1 MSAKNVAKNSF
12 FSVFS
17 QLLIILAGFFS
28 QRVINLRLGT
38 ELIGLN
44 GVISNII
51 MVFSVS
57 ELGISTAIV
66 YHLYSAITEGAE
78 ERIASLMNLYR
89 RAYLVV
95 AGVMAVLGVFFLPF
109 VHLVM
114 KDNHFSLGY
123 IRLIYGLWLL
133 RSVLGYLLSYKRSII
148 IADQREY
155 LSSLATMVISI
166 FNYASVILFVLWT
179 GSYVTALS
187 LGIVFEVI
195 VNLLLIRYVDQQYP
209 YLKKYRELAPSKE
222 VRSEV
227 FRNVKNL
234 FFTRVS
240 QKLLSS
246 TDNLIMSGFINLGIA
261 GLFSNYCLITQSLIN
276 IMQAL
281 SGALQPTIGNLVVE
295 KDRER
300 DEDLLQSFTFV
311 FFVVSAVIMAGVAGL
326 ASIFVS
332 ELWLGK
338 EFVLSEMTV
347 FLCAFNCM
355 LYILFLPI
363 GVYVNALGI
372 FDREKWV
379 AMTAALVNLF
389 LSLVL
394 VRRLEIIGVMLGTTV
409 AYGILF
415 LGKSYI
421 CYRSYFQKSAGRYEL
436 QVFGY
441 ILLAAGEAWISRKM
455 AYLIYGGGGLW
466 RFLLAAMACV
476 CLPVFCNGIL
486 FCRSRQLRQT
496 IQFVKNYKNLSKKR
510 QGEA

>member
-1 MSAKNVAKNSF
+1 
-12 FSVFS
+12 
-17 QLLIILAGFFS
+17 
-28 QRVINLRLGT
+28 
-38 ELIGLN
+38 
-44 GVISNII
+44 
-51 MVFSVS
+51 
-57 ELGISTAIV
+57 
-66 YHLYSAITEGAE
+66 
-78 ERIASLMNLYR
+78 
-89 RAYLVV
+89 
-95 AGVMAVLGVFFLPF
+95 
-109 VHLVM
+109 
-114 KDNHFSLGY
+114 
-123 IRLIYGLWLL
+123 
-133 RSVLGYLLSYKRSII
+133 
-148 IADQREY
+148 
-155 LSSLATMVISI
+155 
-166 FNYASVILFVLWT
+166 
-179 GSYVTALS
+179 
-187 LGIVFEVI
+187 
-195 VNLLLIRYVDQQYP
+195 
-209 YLKKYRELAPSKE
+209 
-222 VRSEV
+222 
-227 FRNVKNL
+227 
-234 FFTRVS
+234 
-240 QKLLSS
+240 
-246 TDNLIMSGFINLGIA
+246 
-261 GLFSNYCLITQSLIN
+261 
-276 IMQAL
+276 
-281 SGALQPTIGNLVVE
+281 
-295 KDRER
+295 
-300 DEDLLQSFTFV
+300 
-311 FFVVSAVIMAGVAGL
+311 MAGVAGL